1 MAQDARF
8 YVPEI
13 ERGMNMSWGSVPRFV
28 NLIGPSR
35 TKRVVVMAEKIDAAR
50 AEVLT
55 IARTLVKRGDILARP
70 QDDEL
75 IE

>member
-1 MAQDARF
+1 MTAAFFQNITQRAGDLLREDIA
-8 YVPEI
+8 
-13 ERGMNMSWGSVPRFV
+13 G
-28 NLIGPSR
+28 IGPVRRS
-35 TKRVVVMAEKIDAAR
+35 EIDAAR

-75 IE
+75 VE